1 MTEEKPPTPSLLKR
15 IFVNKYA
22 ITLYI
27 FAVIYIFIGNESMVN
42 RWAKARESRAIQEK
56 IRIAER
62 ETDKAERMLQSLD
75 NKDSLERYAREQYK
89 MHEKGEVVYLVD

>member
-1 MTEEKPPTPSLLKR
+1 MTEEKQPTPSLLKR

-42 RWAKARESRAIQEK
+42 RWAKAREIRAIQEK

>member
-1 MTEEKPPTPSLLKR
+1 MEEKKNIPSLLKR

-27 FAVIYIFIGNESMVN
+27 FAVIYIFLGNESMINHWKRTREIRVLQEQI
-42 RWAKARESRAIQEK
+42 RLVEQETAK
-56 IRIAER
+56 
-62 ETDKAERMLQSLD
+62 TERMLQTFD

-89 MHEKGEVVYLVD
+89 MHQPGEVIYLVD